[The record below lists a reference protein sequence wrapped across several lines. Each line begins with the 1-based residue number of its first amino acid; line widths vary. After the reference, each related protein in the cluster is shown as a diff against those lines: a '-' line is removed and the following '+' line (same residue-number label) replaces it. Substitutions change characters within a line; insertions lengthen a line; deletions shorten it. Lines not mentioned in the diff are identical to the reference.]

1 MWIFHSLVSFWYR
14 GSHTSASRGHVNDVC
29 VCVFSIT
36 KECVTGGGRALSP
49 ETPDRNRQCV
59 SERDHN
65 HVCFLYNFE
74 QKWKCVRVCVCV
86 CVVESRVCRLRSTEH
101 LLIPAGSDETKQ
113 GMLGRLECREF
124 VKWFSGADV
133 FGSCF
138 PHRVSLSWSSR
149 ETKPA
154 AVDTHTHTHTLP
166 PYPHTTKTNPHLN
179 PNSPLAHDVNPSHTH
194 THTHTHTQVS
204 QYWNEDWNYKLNHY

>member
-1 MWIFHSLVSFWYR
+1 MRSS
-14 GSHTSASRGHVNDVC
+14 
-29 VCVFSIT
+29 
-36 KECVTGGGRALSP
+36 
-49 ETPDRNRQCV
+49 
-59 SERDHN
+59 
-65 HVCFLYNFE
+65 
-74 QKWKCVRVCVCV
+74 VCVCV

-154 AVDTHTHTHTLP
+154 AVDTHTHTHTHTLP

-194 THTHTHTQVS
+194 THTHKCLSIGMKTETT
-204 QYWNEDWNYKLNHY
+204 KLNHY